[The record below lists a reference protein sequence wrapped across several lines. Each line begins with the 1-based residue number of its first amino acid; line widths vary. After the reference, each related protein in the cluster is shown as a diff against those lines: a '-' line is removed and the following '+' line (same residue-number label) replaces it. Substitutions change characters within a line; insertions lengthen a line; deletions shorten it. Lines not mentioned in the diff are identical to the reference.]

1 MITADFTRRPNP
13 VWLSMVDCCPPCQR
27 RMPVRLPIV
36 CVIAWALFAVGVANG
51 DEAPSK
57 PSFSASQTMTVTA
70 RVAAIDHE
78 TREVTLSLE
87 DGETVSGVVG
97 AEARNLDQVAA
108 GDVVYAHYT
117 ESVSIEV
124 VAGDGSEPEVI
135 AQSDMARTGEGRMP
149 GVAASESTVVTAIVE
164 SIDLDNNTFKLREA
178 DGEVRE
184 YVARNPN
191 NLRMAEVGD
200 MVVTTTTESVV
211 ITVDKKPA
219 D

>member
-1 MITADFTRRPNP
+1 MIATELARRSPSGVLP
-13 VWLSMVDCCPPCQR
+13 MVDCRPPCQR
-27 RMPVRLPIV
+27 RKPVRPS
-36 CVIAWALFAVGVANG
+36 IACMIACALFFAGVANG

-70 RVAAIDHE
+70 RVEAIDHE

-97 AEARNLDQVAA
+97 DEARNLDQVAV

-124 VAGDGSEPEVI
+124 VAGDGREPEVI
-135 AQSDMARTGEGRMP
+135 LQSDMARSAEGRMP
-149 GVAASESTVVTAIVE
+149 GVAAAESTVVTAIVE
-164 SIDLDNNTFKLREA
+164 SINLENNTFRLREA
-178 DGEVRE
+178 DGEIRE

-191 NLRMAEVGD
+191 NLRIAEVGD
-200 MVVTTTTESVV
+200 MVVTTTSESVV